1 MKEKLTMKTKEI
13 QKNEWP
19 KFFDNFSSKHQGWS
33 VTLEIFGTELGAQVQ
48 ERELAL
54 VGIVDEWDEIHG
66 NRIVIMF
73 GEKPDDHV
81 THSIEG
87 ATEVSL
93 EQTEGGEDVAL
104 AIKSADG
111 VMALL
116 RFLSPMLPEML
127 HIQRNRNS
135 RQPGDGGLSC
145 QPRVYSDTNVRFKG
159 TE

>member
-1 MKEKLTMKTKEI
+1 MKTREI
-13 QKNEWP
+13 PQNEWP
-19 KFFDNFSSKHQGWS
+19 KFFNNFSSKHQGWS

-54 VGIVDEWDEIHG
+54 VGIVDEIHG

-73 GEKPDDHV
+73 GEKPDNHI
-81 THSIEG
+81 THSIER

-93 EQTEGGEDVAL
+93 EQTDGGTDVAL

-116 RFLSPMLPEML
+116 RFLSPMLPEMVDGL
-127 HIQRNRNS
+127 VGEQS
-135 RQPGDGGLSC
+135 QPPL
-145 QPRVYSDTNVRFKG
+145 
-159 TE
+159 

>member
-1 MKEKLTMKTKEI
+1 MKTKEI
-13 QKNEWP
+13 PQKEWP
-19 KFFDNFSSKHQGWS
+19 KFFDNFSSRHQSWS

-48 ERELAL
+48 ESELPL

-73 GEKPDDHV
+73 GEKPDDHI
-81 THSIEG
+81 THSIER

-93 EQTEGGEDVAL
+93 EQTEGGADVAL

-116 RFLSPMLPEML
+116 RFLSPMVPDMGDRLVS
-127 HIQRNRNS
+127 QQS
-135 RQPGDGGLSC
+135 RPSL
-145 QPRVYSDTNVRFKG
+145 
-159 TE
+159 

>member
-1 MKEKLTMKTKEI
+1 MKTKEI
-13 QKNEWP
+13 PKNEWP

-33 VTLEIFGTELGAQVQ
+33 VTFEILGTELGAQVQ

-54 VGIVDEWDEIHG
+54 VGIVDERDEIHG

-73 GEKPDDHV
+73 GEKPDDHI
-81 THSIEG
+81 THSIER

-93 EQTEGGEDVAL
+93 EQTDGGADVAL

-116 RFLSPMLPEML
+116 RFP
-127 HIQRNRNS
+127 
-135 RQPGDGGLSC
+135 
-145 QPRVYSDTNVRFKG
+145 
-159 TE
+159 

>member
-1 MKEKLTMKTKEI
+1 MKTNEI
-13 QKNEWP
+13 PKNEWP

-54 VGIVDEWDEIHG
+54 VGIVEERDEIHD

-73 GEKPDDHV
+73 GEKPNDHM
-81 THSIEG
+81 THSIRH

-93 EQTEGGEDVAL
+93 EQTDGGADVAL
-104 AIKSADG
+104 AIKSTDG

-116 RFLSPMLPEML
+116 QFLSPMLPEMT
-127 HIQRNRNS
+127 
-135 RQPGDGGLSC
+135 DGLVGQQLR
-145 QPRVYSDTNVRFKG
+145 PPL
-159 TE
+159 